1 MNQGIVSPLYK
12 GKLMA
17 REECFDFKILMK
29 FEDGPWIA
37 HCLELNIVSSGR
49 TREQAQEEIVDLISA
64 QV

>member
-1 MNQGIVSPLYK
+1 
-12 GKLMA
+12 MA
-17 REECFDFKILMK
+17 REEFFDFKILMK

-37 HCLELNIVSSGR
+37 HCLELDIVSSGR